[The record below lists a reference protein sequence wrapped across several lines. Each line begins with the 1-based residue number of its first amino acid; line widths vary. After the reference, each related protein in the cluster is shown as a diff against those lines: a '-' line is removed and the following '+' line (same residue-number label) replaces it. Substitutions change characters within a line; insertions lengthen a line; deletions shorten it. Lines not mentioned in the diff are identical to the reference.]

1 MCSLYKTVNDILD
14 ESVRINNCLVDSEMY
29 YAHTPASDIK
39 NRKPELLSEHI
50 ALVATYFRELVSIHR
65 LDGVVDN
72 LISEFIADNGFEGN
86 FVLGNFIKKLFV
98 NAVVFHDF
106 GKVNENFQ
114 AHPEKMNNPF
124 FKGKEIAQSPIL
136 RNHSSLGAFIFI
148 CKYLDEVSKELPVP
162 LQSIGVI
169 SVLCFSYSIFK
180 HHTKYLSDDNKNEI
194 SFSKPNEVEFL
205 KKYLDNYGFDVNKQI
220 FGVLPYTKIIFERT
234 TYNKYLHSFA
244 LYSLLRLN
252 FSLLTA
258 ADYLA
263 TNEYVSQISTN
274 DFGLL
279 SEQRIEELFRFVSQ
293 NNWLNQP
300 EKKKNYNKN
309 TYENLSVLLPQLP
322 QEESGANLNVL
333 RSQMA
338 REVICNIRENFQN
351 NLFYIEAPTGGGKT
365 NLSMLAVVE
374 LLRQYKGEINK
385 VFYVFPFTTLI
396 TQTYKSVKET
406 LGLSDEEIIELH
418 SKAGFKGKEN
428 DEDDTYGR
436 EKKNY
441 IDRLFVNY
449 PFCML
454 SHIKFFDLLKTNEKE
469 SNYLLHRL
477 ANSIVVID
485 ELQSY
490 NPEHWDKVI
499 YFVKKYAKAY
509 NIKFILMSATLPK
522 LDKLNV
528 ISEQVQDFV
537 YLITDAKRKYFCN
550 PNFCNR
556 VTFDFGLLTKSNII
570 LNDIADLLLSE
581 SEEYSNKDF
590 GNDKPLGSVYTIIE
604 FIFKKT
610 TAEFYEIIQN
620 SETFFDEIFLLSGTI
635 LEHRRRE
642 IINYLKNSS
651 NRKKKILLITTQVV
665 EAGVDIDM
673 DLGFKDTSLVDSDE
687 QLAGRINRN
696 VNKQDCKLF
705 LFNYNNEKLIYGKD
719 KRLEIAKK
727 IPRQEYQRILREKD
741 FDFLYDLVL
750 NDKNAWNFT
759 EMTVG
764 FKNYV
769 QKIENLQFQSVNKD
783 FRLIDQKN
791 ISCFVPLAVPIA
803 VIGTTDGSVE
813 KIFSDDD
820 LLFLAQNNVYPNKKE
835 EIEGKDVFDL
845 YISFIYNKID
855 FTSQKLREKKLQ
867 GIMSKFIFSVFASKE
882 VEKELIL
889 LSDVEKNAF
898 GYTYLSRWKEFY
910 NVNAGFN
917 NEKFNSNETQFL

>member
-1 MCSLYKTVNDILD
+1 MCNSYKTADEILGQ
-14 ESVRINNCLVDSEMY
+14 SVGIDTYLVDAGRY
-29 YAHTPASDIK
+29 YAHRPSVGIK
-39 NRKPELLSEHI
+39 NRKPELLAEHI
-50 ALVATYFRELVSIHR
+50 ALVAGYFKKLVSAHR
-65 LDGVVDN
+65 LNGVLDG

-86 FVLGNFIKKLFV
+86 AVLGNFIKKLFV

-106 GKVNENFQ
+106 GKINENFQ

-148 CKYLDEVSKELPVP
+148 CKHLNEVPEELPVP
-162 LQSIGVI
+162 LQPIGVV
-169 SVLCFSYSIFK
+169 STLCFSYPIFK
-180 HHTKYLSDDNKNEI
+180 HHARYLSNDSKDEI

-205 KKYLDNYGFDVNKQI
+205 KKYLDNYGFIINKQI
-220 FGVLPYTKIIFERT
+220 FGILPDTKVIFKRT
-234 TYNKYLHSFA
+234 AYSKYLHSFA

-263 TNEYVSQISTN
+263 TNEYVSQFPTN
-274 DFGLL
+274 DFGVL

-293 NNWLNQP
+293 SDWLNQS
-300 EKKKNYNKN
+300 EGKKNFNKN
-309 TYENLSVLLPQLP
+309 TYENLSVFLPQLP

-338 REVICNIRENFQN
+338 KDVICTLRTNFQN

-365 NLSMLAVVE
+365 NLSILAVVE
-374 LLRQYKGEINK
+374 LLRKYKGEINK

-406 LGLSDEEIIELH
+406 LGLSDDEIIELH
-418 SKAGFKGKEN
+418 SKAGFRGKEN
-428 DEDDTYGR
+428 DEDDQYGR

-449 PFCML
+449 PFCLL

-469 SNYLLHRL
+469 PNYLLHRL

-509 NIKFILMSATLPK
+509 NIRFILMSATLPK

-537 YLITDAKRKYFCN
+537 YLITDAKKKYFCN

-556 VTFDFGLLTKSNII
+556 VTFDFTLLTKSNIT
-570 LNDIADLLLSE
+570 LNDIAHLLLSE
-581 SEEYSNKDF
+581 SEKYANKDF
-590 GNDKPLGSVYTIIE
+590 GNAKPLGSVYTIIE

-610 TAEFYEIIQN
+610 ASEFYDIIQN
-620 SETFFDEIFLLSGTI
+620 SATFFDEIFLLSGTI

-719 KRLEIAKK
+719 KRLEISRK
-727 IPRQEYQRILREKD
+727 IPHEEYRRILREKD
-741 FDFLYDLVL
+741 FDALYDLVL
-750 NDKNAWNFT
+750 SDKNTWNFT
-759 EMTVG
+759 EMADG
-764 FKNYV
+764 FNQYV
-769 QKIENLQFQSVNKD
+769 LKIENLLFRSVNED
-783 FRLIDQKN
+783 FRLIEQAN

-803 VIGTTDGSVE
+803 VNGTSDGSVE

-820 LLFLAQNNVYPNKKE
+820 LLFLAQNNVYPNEKE
-835 EIEGKDVFDL
+835 QIEGSDVFDL
-845 YISFIYNKID
+845 YLSFIHNKTD
-855 FTSQKLREKKLQ
+855 FTSQKIREKKLQ
-867 GIMSKFIFSVFASKE
+867 GIM
-882 VEKELIL
+882 
-889 LSDVEKNAF
+889 
-898 GYTYLSRWKEFY
+898 
-910 NVNAGFN
+910 
-917 NEKFNSNETQFL
+917 